1 MKINI
6 RMRQVCLLLLL
17 IGTTGLPMHASA
29 QDKVLS
35 TTLSDSQAAV
45 DAPKQDPHAQVFAVI
60 NGRAVPTYEYEAAFT
75 SLVRQ
80 KFYHGQI
87 PESELAAVREEI
99 KSKLVQ
105 RIVLLEE
112 ADRRKI
118 VPDDAHIE
126 QSIAGYEKRYAN
138 SPQWMANRE
147 KLLPEL
153 KKQLSEQSQIAQLDK
168 QVRSLGEPGDTEVR
182 AFYEKNPSLFTEPEK
197 LRLAVIM
204 LMVDPTSPVTAWQ
217 SAREEAKAIYSR
229 LMAGAV
235 FEEAAKL
242 HSNIFAETGGDM
254 GYLHRGMLP
263 EAIQDKIDK
272 FEIGKINEPLDTL
285 EGVAIFKVLDR
296 LNAKKREFAD
306 VEPRARELLSR
317 ERQDNAWKSLI
328 DQLVAKADVKF
339 MHGITTEQQGASQ
352 K

>member
-1 MKINI
+1 VKKSF

-17 IGTTGLPMHASA
+17 IGTTGLPIHASA

-35 TTLSDSQAAV
+35 TTLKDSQEAV
-45 DAPKQDPHAQVFAVI
+45 DVPKQDPHAQVFAVI

-126 QSIAGYEKRYAN
+126 ESIAGYEKRYAN

-168 QVRSLGEPGDTEVR
+168 QVRSIGEPSDSEVR
-182 AFYEKNPSLFTEPEK
+182 GFYEKNPSLFTEPEK

-204 LMVDPTSPVTAWQ
+204 LMVDPASPVTAWQ
-217 SAREEAKAIYSR
+217 SARDEAKAIYSR

-242 HSNIFAETGGDM
+242 HSNVFAETGGDM

-285 EGVAIFKVLDR
+285 EGVAIFKVLER
-296 LNAKKREFAD
+296 LSAKKREFAD
-306 VEPRARELLSR
+306 VEQRARELLIR
-317 ERQDNAWKSLI
+317 ERQDKAWKSLI

-339 MHGITTEQQGASQ
+339 MHGITTEQQGAGQ